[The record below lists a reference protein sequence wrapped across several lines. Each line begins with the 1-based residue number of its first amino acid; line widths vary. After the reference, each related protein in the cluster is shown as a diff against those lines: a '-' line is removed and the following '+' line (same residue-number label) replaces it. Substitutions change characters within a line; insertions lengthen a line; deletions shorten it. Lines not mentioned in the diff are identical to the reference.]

1 MSNDRLSAS
10 ARTAAGLVSLAAL
23 SCIGIELTVRAKES
37 GVAAAL
43 WSMARYFT
51 FLTNAAVTAVLG
63 AAALRGRWSGA
74 TLPAALTVWICA
86 TGLVYHVLLAPTNDP
101 QGIRL
106 LSDLGLHTAVPIGCF
121 AIWAAYCPKDGLNHF
136 GPLVWTLWPVV
147 YAVYALLRGL
157 VDGEFPYFFLD
168 PAGSGMTVVIG
179 YIIGLGLFFT
189 LAGSLLVI
197 LTRLLGN
204 DAVPNT

>member
-1 MSNDRLSAS
+1 MFNDRLSVS
-10 ARTAAGLVSLAAL
+10 ARIAAGLVSLAAL
-23 SCIGIELTVRAKES
+23 TSIGIELMMKAQES

-51 FLTNAAVTAVLG
+51 FLTNAAVAAVFG
-63 AAALRGRWSGA
+63 AAALRGSWSGA
-74 TLPAALTVWICA
+74 TLPAALTVWICV

-106 LSDLGLHTAVPIGCF
+106 LSDFGLHTAVPIGSL
-121 AIWAAYCPKDGLNHF
+121 AIWVAYCPKDGLNHL
-136 GPLVWTLWPVV
+136 GPPVWTLLPLV
-147 YAVYALLRGL
+147 YATYALLRGL

-168 PAGSGMTVVIG
+168 PANSGMTVVIG
-179 YIIGLGLFFT
+179 YIIGLGLFFI
-189 LAGSLLVI
+189 LAGSLLVM
-197 LTRLLGN
+197 LARLLGN